1 MLGGL
6 VRATGA
12 VCLLLTCFLTR
23 SAEAACATSGASM
36 AWGDFWVERSGANCD
51 CLIRSRKFSCIKT
64 GGFRTQDASPTT
76 VATVSGDCSTACEDL
91 SGYSAGISTMLAKYA
106 PGTGNYECDTAFVDG
121 DGDGF
126 GSCID
131 ENDTNPRVF
140 VKINASETRCD
151 GVDNDSDGT
160 IDDGFT
166 TCPVDRKRL
175 DPTSNMQGDGEDQ
188 VNLVEGTLIRREV
201 DMSIDAPFGP
211 LTLWRNYDS
220 RRNTDDANLGQ
231 GWTHSFSVYLVELAA
246 GDGRFY
252 VQLPDGHQ
260 EYFWCTAGTTDRSCV
275 IDDHRPAGNLRRISN
290 VWYYY
295 PGDGT
300 RWEFGDTL
308 YSGRRVWSQLLD
320 SSGNI
325 IQKATLDGSG
335 RVQKVESA
343 NSSIYLYFT
352 YDAGGT
358 MDVVR
363 ISSTTINGVL
373 DFNVIANGAVNVLDR
388 VIYAPTLNNFVAD
401 YFTGYVYNATSKNL
415 ETVQRKINSTGLLNV
430 ASFTHDASDRVVTL
444 NGPSQSLTVSYP
456 SALSTQVT
464 YNLEATGNPTTTFTH
479 NGLWVKTR
487 DSEQHA
493 GGMVARTQVRDEH
506 GRLLCQETDDSRMTK
521 PYYGTSWVPT
531 RMDIYGKTGDCTSG
545 GTVERKIWSSYAY
558 NLSRQSWRMVWNRE
572 PSFYSPASDC
582 SGVALPSGCLERATT
597 YVSATDD
604 RVQKTTTKGYS
615 RQINGS
621 IPLDTRVMRNYYF
634 GLDTGV
640 CSSADSYAAK
650 VCRVEQQNG
659 SGTAYGATNYSYI
672 ASGAT
677 AGLTKTVKRYRSS
690 SDASPL
696 TTTYASHNVFGIPQS
711 VTDEA
716 GMQTTYTFFAYPRV
730 QSITQQA
737 ALLASDLTTMS
748 PVTNYGYTMLREVSR
763 VILPKLN
770 TLNTMYYTGATDYAR
785 PSAWA
790 TADTAGN
797 HLEISRV
804 LYDGMGNI
812 KEDRVLDSINGS
824 TPCAN
829 ELCTVYDV
837 RRERKFNVNRQMVES
852 RLYASSQ
859 DTYDGTKSYTYVAGQ
874 LDQVTDY
881 LGVVAAFAYDSQGRL
896 QSDTQDK
903 KVGAPQT
910 INAVTSY
917 TYDNHGRTATV
928 TSPISVTT
936 YTEHND
942 FGELVLERSRT
953 RGEMR
958 YNYDPAGRQSQRRWT
973 PYKST
978 ASIED
983 TCYSYD
989 WLGRRTALDAGCG
1002 AGGAAGD
1009 WTFNYDGTNTPS
1021 GACPT
1026 QTKQGGRLSR
1036 VSGWSSNSVS
1046 LERVLCYH
1054 PDGHIY
1060 SVHQIDGAAWSNTAA
1075 RGSTLIYDLN
1085 GNLTL
1090 EMVNTS
1096 PSSTANAI
1104 TIERTYDAVMQDRVA
1119 SVRTKVNGVWT
1130 QATSASTLPTYLAL
1144 GGYKTL
1150 TYSNGI
1156 TETNVRDFG
1165 DRLTKR
1171 KTTAGANTYT
1181 DINLSYDKNG
1191 NITLYDDST
1200 GLRHLKYYA
1209 AMDALNRLRCT
1220 SRASMSAC
1228 TGANPWE
1235 AAYNETFD
1243 YDASGNRTKRR
1254 GGAFTTADEDAYS
1267 YVSGPSDVIGQVTYS
1282 GTAQTWSKDYKGNLT
1297 SITDP
1302 NIPDPNSTTRQYTWD
1317 SEGRALSSNDN
1328 FLGATRHEYSP
1339 FGDRF
1344 RRGAVCN
1351 NQKSYYF
1358 YRAFG
1363 AGGAS
1368 PEIALQEEFG
1378 QCYFN
1383 TINELHIPVY
1393 LEGRPVA
1400 LVRAQRTI
1408 ATGAISSP
1416 ATYWLHS
1423 DQLGTPVLVTDN
1435 DKVERWRWEND
1446 PFGRAAPVEYTV
1458 STNDP
1463 ADWIQ
1468 DEPVSASV
1476 PQSYGPLA
1484 ANGNNMRFHFSAF
1497 DVKAGATRTG
1507 KDYVRI
1513 TRGSDGSTVGDFTG
1527 TLGAFWSPWTAKPFG
1542 PAETT
1547 ATVTYVGDAVDD
1559 GTTGIVLDK
1568 IEFTT
1573 TTNGRFLMYLRMPG
1587 QIWDSEAQASS
1598 NYQRWYRPNDGRY
1611 LSPDPIGLAGGEAGY
1626 FGYAG
1631 ANPLVTTD
1639 RWGLLNDKA
1648 DTYGTEGR
1656 SGAPGTSGDR
1666 PRSGGRGGRS
1676 PARRTAPLVQGP
1688 RSPDSWIDVLLL
1700 ATLGYWEKRCTFDSA
1715 TMALGFD
1722 TEAEESTGSALC
1734 RQIQVYG
1741 DFQFFE
1747 REVRVYDGMSCQEA
1761 FDAAARGSIAIW
1773 TFTEPNGTT
1782 HKSVGSHPDAN
1793 CLNPP
1798 ADFPTNFDR
1807 LDCLMRMPCYRALY
1821 DVFLSKCVERGCVD
1835 RWL

>member
-51 CLIRSRKFSCIKT
+51 CLIRFRKFSCVKT

-76 VATVSGDCSTACEDL
+76 IATVSGDCSTACEDL
-91 SGYSAGISTMLAKYA
+91 PGYSAGISTMLAKYA
-106 PGTGNYECDTAFVDG
+106 PGTGNYECDTAFFDG

-140 VKINASETRCD
+140 VKINANETRCD

-166 TCPVDRKRL
+166 ACPIDRKRL

-188 VNLVEGTLIRREV
+188 LNLVEGTLIRREV

-231 GWTHSFSVYLVELAA
+231 GWTHSFSVYLVEQAA
-246 GDGRFY
+246 ADGRFY

-260 EYFWCTAGTTDRSCV
+260 EYFWCTAGPTDRSCV

-493 GGMVARTQVRDEH
+493 GGMGARTQVRDEH
-506 GRLLCQETDDSRMTK
+506 GRLVCQETDDSRMTK

-545 GTVERKIWSSYAY
+545 GTVERKIWSGYEY
-558 NLSRQSWRMVWNRE
+558 NLSRQSWRMAWNRE

-582 SGVALPSGCLERATT
+582 SGVSLPSGCLERATA

-604 RVQKTTTKGYS
+604 RVQTTTTKGYS

-621 IPLDTRVMRNYYF
+621 IPLDTRVVRNYYF

-640 CSSADSYAAK
+640 CTSADSYTTK

-716 GMQTTYTFFAYPRV
+716 GMQTTYNFFAYPRV

-748 PVTNYGYTMLREVSR
+748 PVTNYSYTMLREVSR

-790 TADTAGN
+790 TADTVGSP
-797 HLEISRV
+797 LEISRV
-804 LYDGMGNI
+804 LYDGMGNV

-852 RLYASSQ
+852 YLHASAPG
-859 DTYDGTKSYTYVAGQ
+859 TLDGTKYYTYTSGQ
-874 LDQVTDY
+874 LTEVKDY
-881 LGVVAAFAYDSQGRL
+881 LGA
-896 QSDTQDK
+896 
-903 KVGAPQT
+903 
-910 INAVTSY
+910 
-917 TYDNHGRTATV
+917 
-928 TSPISVTT
+928 
-936 YTEHND
+936 
-942 FGELVLERSRT
+942 
-953 RGEMR
+953 
-958 YNYDPAGRQSQRRWT
+958 
-973 PYKST
+973 
-978 ASIED
+978 IED
-983 TCYSYD
+983 
-989 WLGRRTALDAGCG
+989 R
-1002 AGGAAGD
+1002 
-1009 WTFNYDGTNTPS
+1009 
-1021 GACPT
+1021 
-1026 QTKQGGRLSR
+1026 
-1036 VSGWSSNSVS
+1036 
-1046 LERVLCYH
+1046 
-1054 PDGHIY
+1054 
-1060 SVHQIDGAAWSNTAA
+1060 
-1075 RGSTLIYDLN
+1075 
-1085 GNLTL
+1085 
-1090 EMVNTS
+1090 
-1096 PSSTANAI
+1096 
-1104 TIERTYDAVMQDRVA
+1104 
-1119 SVRTKVNGVWT
+1119 
-1130 QATSASTLPTYLAL
+1130 
-1144 GGYKTL
+1144 
-1150 TYSNGI
+1150 
-1156 TETNVRDFG
+1156 
-1165 DRLTKR
+1165 
-1171 KTTAGANTYT
+1171 
-1181 DINLSYDKNG
+1181 
-1191 NITLYDDST
+1191 
-1200 GLRHLKYYA
+1200 
-1209 AMDALNRLRCT
+1209 
-1220 SRASMSAC
+1220 
-1228 TGANPWE
+1228 
-1235 AAYNETFD
+1235 
-1243 YDASGNRTKRR
+1243 
-1254 GGAFTTADEDAYS
+1254 
-1267 YVSGPSDVIGQVTYS
+1267 
-1282 GTAQTWSKDYKGNLT
+1282 
-1297 SITDP
+1297 
-1302 NIPDPNSTTRQYTWD
+1302 
-1317 SEGRALSSNDN
+1317 
-1328 FLGATRHEYSP
+1328 
-1339 FGDRF
+1339 
-1344 RRGAVCN
+1344 
-1351 NQKSYYF
+1351 
-1358 YRAFG
+1358 
-1363 AGGAS
+1363 
-1368 PEIALQEEFG
+1368 
-1378 QCYFN
+1378 
-1383 TINELHIPVY
+1383 
-1393 LEGRPVA
+1393 
-1400 LVRAQRTI
+1400 
-1408 ATGAISSP
+1408 
-1416 ATYWLHS
+1416 
-1423 DQLGTPVLVTDN
+1423 
-1435 DKVERWRWEND
+1435 
-1446 PFGRAAPVEYTV
+1446 
-1458 STNDP
+1458 
-1463 ADWIQ
+1463 
-1468 DEPVSASV
+1468 
-1476 PQSYGPLA
+1476 
-1484 ANGNNMRFHFSAF
+1484 
-1497 DVKAGATRTG
+1497 
-1507 KDYVRI
+1507 
-1513 TRGSDGSTVGDFTG
+1513 
-1527 TLGAFWSPWTAKPFG
+1527 
-1542 PAETT
+1542 
-1547 ATVTYVGDAVDD
+1547 
-1559 GTTGIVLDK
+1559 
-1568 IEFTT
+1568 
-1573 TTNGRFLMYLRMPG
+1573 
-1587 QIWDSEAQASS
+1587 
-1598 NYQRWYRPNDGRY
+1598 
-1611 LSPDPIGLAGGEAGY
+1611 
-1626 FGYAG
+1626 
-1631 ANPLVTTD
+1631 
-1639 RWGLLNDKA
+1639 
-1648 DTYGTEGR
+1648 
-1656 SGAPGTSGDR
+1656 
-1666 PRSGGRGGRS
+1666 
-1676 PARRTAPLVQGP
+1676 
-1688 RSPDSWIDVLLL
+1688 
-1700 ATLGYWEKRCTFDSA
+1700 
-1715 TMALGFD
+1715 
-1722 TEAEESTGSALC
+1722 
-1734 RQIQVYG
+1734 
-1741 DFQFFE
+1741 
-1747 REVRVYDGMSCQEA
+1747 
-1761 FDAAARGSIAIW
+1761 
-1773 TFTEPNGTT
+1773 
-1782 HKSVGSHPDAN
+1782 KSV
-1793 CLNPP
+1793 
-1798 ADFPTNFDR
+1798 
-1807 LDCLMRMPCYRALY
+1807 
-1821 DVFLSKCVERGCVD
+1821 V
-1835 RWL
+1835 